1 MIKRGP
7 LFKALILIALLSGC
21 ISASVPPEPPKT
33 IDELAAQLDEHG
45 NQKVKLLFVLSA
57 MTGTINELNNT
68 SNHQFSVEK
77 ADLTRLVAFT
87 DRPDRYAF
95 DLSIPMFKALW
106 GGGKDSFAID
116 PPNAVLVDD
125 SGRKGITML
134 TGLIDEPDNLT
145 LRLDRNAYR
154 TIDSGESLLGTEL
167 QNPVLVIDASI
178 LTAAGLAG
186 LLRAGA
192 QACVQV
198 ECYWALAGG

>member
-1 MIKRGP
+1 MIIKRGP

-21 ISASVPPEPPKT
+21 TSASVPPEPPKT
-33 IDELAAQLDEHG
+33 IDELAAQLDEDG

-57 MTGTINELNNT
+57 KTGTINKLNT

-87 DRPDRYAF
+87 DRPERYAF

-106 GGGKDSFAID
+106 SGGKDSFAVD

-125 SGRKGITML
+125 SGRIAITML
-134 TGLIDEPDNLT
+134 TGLLDEPDNLT
-145 LRLDRNAYR
+145 LRLDKNAYR
-154 TIDSGESLLGTEL
+154 AIDADETPWGTEL
-167 QNPVLVIDASI
+167 TNPVLVIDASI

-192 QACVQV
+192 QACVEV